1 MTHNKAAIRAA
12 IEYLQPIADN
22 AQLPGYAKALHIAL
36 DTMREATA
44 DRHGRGSNTQSERR
58 RSSRMEYIE
67 RDEIYRRWNAMP
79 APASTVSL
87 AAAIAQTPAA
97 DVAPVRHGR
106 WVHDNYEDCSEQF
119 EIVKCT
125 NCGHKA
131 YAMAIYVRGGNYC
144 PNCGARM
151 DLEVNDG

>member
-1 MTHNKAAIRAA
+1 
-12 IEYLQPIADN
+12 
-22 AQLPGYAKALHIAL
+22 
-36 DTMREATA
+36 
-44 DRHGRGSNTQSERR
+44 
-58 RSSRMEYIE
+58 MEYIE

-106 WVHDNYEDCSEQF
+106 WEECDYVEPCIHGF
-119 EIVKCT
+119 GTIRHKAAGLKCT
-125 NCGHKA
+125 NCVHVFEKNLLWKD
-131 YAMAIYVRGGNYC
+131 NYC